1 MKLNRL
7 NPILHLILSASIL
20 LGLIVG
26 GTGVMVMLTPF
37 PADQLTP
44 AQDRL
49 LNIADWVVKASVG
62 AILGIIGG
70 SAASSSGRGE
80 T

>member
-1 MKLNRL
+1 MNLNRL
-7 NPILHLILSASIL
+7 SPTLHLILSAVIL
-20 LGLIVG
+20 CGLIVG
-26 GTGVMVMLTPF
+26 GVGIMVSLSPYT
-37 PADQLTP
+37 ADQLTP

-70 SAASSSGRGE
+70 SAASSSGSGE

>member
-1 MKLNRL
+1 MNLNRL
-7 NPILHLILSASIL
+7 NPILHLLLSAVIL

-26 GTGVMVMLTPF
+26 GVGVMMMLAPF

-62 AILGIIGG
+62 AMLGIIGG
-70 SAASSSGRGE
+70 RAASSSHRSE